1 MTNVVSVVGMIVAI
15 VSLTFSGWQA
25 RLLARQ
31 AALQTAETGTST
43 LQQLFN
49 WLHDV
54 QMLLIREPR
63 LLPYFRDGY
72 QEKLTAGEEARLR
85 LIAAMYCDVLNIGLH
100 TQQSILSTRSLTE
113 WRQYCSTM
121 LATRPV
127 LADEVRLKP
136 DSYPLLAEMLTS
148 SVTGAN

>member
-1 MTNVVSVVGMIVAI
+1 
-15 VSLTFSGWQA
+15 
-25 RLLARQ
+25 
-31 AALQTAETGTST
+31 
-43 LQQLFN
+43 
-49 WLHDV
+49 
-54 QMLLIREPR
+54 
-63 LLPYFRDGY
+63 
-72 QEKLTAGEEARLR
+72 
-85 LIAAMYCDVLNIGLH
+85 MYCDVLNIGLH